1 MEGRELGWEA
11 GAIGSGQT
19 SPSFVDDPEQNIV
32 HLGAVACAVHTLA
45 HWV

>member
-1 MEGRELGWEA
+1 MGGRGHKLRANES
-11 GAIGSGQT
+11 IF
-19 SPSFVDDPEQNIV
+19 FVDDPEQNIV